1 MHGGIEVVEM
11 YVAKVSLVRK
21 MPLVLFPV
29 SGSGCRF
36 RVRGSG
42 LGFPDSGSGLG
53 VKVRV

>member
-1 MHGGIEVVEM
+1 
-11 YVAKVSLVRK
+11 VSLVRK

-29 SGSGCRF
+29 SGSGWRF